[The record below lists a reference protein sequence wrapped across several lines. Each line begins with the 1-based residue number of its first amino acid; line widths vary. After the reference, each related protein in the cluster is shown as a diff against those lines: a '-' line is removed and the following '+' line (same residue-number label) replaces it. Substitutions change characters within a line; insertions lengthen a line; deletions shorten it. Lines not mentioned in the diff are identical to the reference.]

1 MRVKDVA
8 FFPVEM
14 PLKDPNWVF
23 ALGSATAARG
33 WMVQATGDD
42 GTVGYGYA
50 PAIPHMGSSF
60 EKLPKEMERFA
71 PLVVG
76 KDSFAIEKVL
86 KDFAFSLRYAS
97 QAKGAI
103 ECALYDLTARSLNVP
118 LYNLLG
124 GKLRDRIPVLR
135 IVSIKSP
142 ADMAKDAGKLADAGY
157 RYLKIKVH
165 GDVAE
170 DVARIRAIR
179 KRVGPEVHLT
189 IDANQSY
196 TAKDAILAINRMAD
210 FNIELAEQPVPVSD
224 LKGLELVTRSVPIT
238 IEADEG
244 AGSIDEIVTL
254 ASNRIV
260 DAVSLK
266 IPKLGGLRNA
276 IAAARI
282 CEAMDIRY
290 RLGAHVGTRLLAAH
304 ALHVAA
310 ALPGVT
316 YACEL
321 GEFVRMNDDPFE
333 GLEIVAGDIMVPD
346 GPGCGVVLR
355 SAKPTRAAAATRRPA
370 KARRRRRV
378 SA

>member
-1 MRVKDVA
+1 MIVEKLA
-8 FFPVEM
+8 HFPVVM

-23 ALGSATAARG
+23 ALGSVTAARG
-33 WMVQATGDD
+33 WMVHATGED
-42 GTVGYGYA
+42 GTVGYGYG

-60 EKLPKEMERFA
+60 EKLPMELERFA

-76 KDSFAIEKVL
+76 KDSFSIETLL
-86 KDFAFSLRYAS
+86 KDMESSLRHAS
-97 QAKGAI
+97 QAKAAV
-103 ECALYDLTARSLNVP
+103 ECALYDLNARLLGVP

-124 GKLRDRIPVLR
+124 GKVRDKIPVLR

-165 GDVAE
+165 GDVDE
-170 DVARIRAIR
+170 DVARIKAIR
-179 KRVGPEVHLT
+179 RRVGRDVHLT

-196 TAKDAILAINRMAD
+196 TVKDAILAINRM
-210 FNIELAEQPVPVSD
+210 IEYGVELVEQPVPVGD
-224 LKGLELVTRSVPIT
+224 LKGLELITQSVPIAV
-238 IEADEG
+238 EADEG
-244 AGSIDEIVTL
+244 AGTIDEILAL

-276 IAAARI
+276 VAAARI
-282 CEAMDIRY
+282 CEATGIRY

-304 ALHVAA
+304 ALHLAA
-310 ALPGVT
+310 ALPDVT
-316 YACEL
+316 YACEV

-333 GLEIVAGDIMVPD
+333 GIEVVDGHIVVPD
-346 GPGCGVVLR
+346 RPGCGVTLR
-355 SAKPTRAAAATRRPA
+355 QEKRARAATAAIRRPA
-370 KARRRRRV
+370 RKRRH

>member
-1 MRVKDVA
+1 MKVKA
-8 FFPVEM
+8 LAYYPVEM

-33 WMVQATGDD
+33 WMVHATGED
-42 GTVGYGYA
+42 GTVGYGYC

-60 EKLPKEMERFA
+60 EKLPKELERFA
-71 PLVVG
+71 PLVIG
-76 KDSFAIEKVL
+76 PDSFAIEKVL
-86 KDFAFSLRYAS
+86 KDLAFSLRYAS

-103 ECALYDLTARSLNVP
+103 ECALYDLNARSLGIP

-124 GKLRDRIPVLR
+124 GKVRDKIPVLR
-135 IVSIKSP
+135 IVSIKTP
-142 ADMAKDAGKLADAGY
+142 GEMAKDAGKLADAGY

-165 GDVAE
+165 GEVAE
-170 DVARIRAIR
+170 DVARIKAIR
-179 KRVGPEVHLT
+179 KRVGGKVHLT

-196 TAKDAILAINRMAD
+196 TPKDAILAINRMAEFD
-210 FNIELAEQPVPVSD
+210 IELAEQPVPVSD

-244 AGSIDEIVTL
+244 AGSIDEIVAL

-266 IPKLGGLRNA
+266 VPKLGGLRNA

-282 CEAMDIRY
+282 CEALDIRY

-304 ALHVAA
+304 ALHLAA

-316 YACEL
+316 YACEV

-333 GLEIVAGDIMVPD
+333 GLEVVDGDIKVPD
-346 GPGCGVVLR
+346 RPGCGVTLR
-355 SAKPTRAAAATRRPA
+355 QRKKLPAAAAARAPA
-370 KARRRRRV
+370 RLRSKG
-378 SA
+378 